1 MLLIGISRLSLLLL
15 QISWDN
21 IFMPT
26 FQPGQ
31 WHSLEILL
39 PLFYRASSIVK
50 PREESFIVNFLFYV
64 AAILWSWRGKGYAP
78 RLARPLC
85 WEWKSPTI
93 CDCAILWLASD
104 YVSRRLIGW
113 LMRYMYCDWDDGV
126 IRVIYGRHRRTRDTW
141 WMRLILHNNNT
152 RRLCCSQATLG
163 TQDGPRHCSLTAA
176 ANLYFT
182 LNRKS
187 NLTPGSRL
195 NWNRAAAP
203 GPGSVELRDHTEL
216 GSVAN
221 FSLPGLWISCS
232 WDSELLNSA
241 RLLVCGPG
249 FINI

>member
-1 MLLIGISRLSLLLL
+1 M
-15 QISWDN
+15 
-21 IFMPT
+21 
-26 FQPGQ
+26 
-31 WHSLEILL
+31 
-39 PLFYRASSIVK
+39 
-50 PREESFIVNFLFYV
+50 
-64 AAILWSWRGKGYAP
+64 WSWRGKGYAP

-85 WEWKSPTI
+85 WGWKSPTI
-93 CDCAILWLASD
+93 CDCAILWSAND

-113 LMRYMYCDWDDGV
+113 LMRCMYCDWDDGV

-152 RRLCCSQATLG
+152 MRLCWHGPATLG
-163 TQDGPRHCSLTAA
+163 TEDGPRHCSLTA

-203 GPGSVELRDHTEL
+203 GL
-216 GSVAN
+216 GSVITQSSARWQT
-221 FSLPGLWISCS
+221 FHFLVSESAVPDI
-232 WDSELLNSA
+232 ELLNSA
-241 RLLVCGPG
+241 RLLVCGPSSACPS